1 MHKPSSAPYSEPGPS
16 LAPDPP
22 FLLEETSQPSFR
34 ELFGGFL
41 AHSSEM
47 DAAILSIRLGA
58 VDLSHGEVEQARR
71 MRVLVAEV
79 NARTL
84 EGEAYALLTDPGKRA
99 NLDRI
104 VDLLRRGVLHLRSA
118 PLGGWS
124 PDFSLFCRDGKP
136 QRLLLGLHWF
146 HRPFPQR
153 GPAWAMGF
161 GPREASRARARFL
174 DLWEQA
180 HDISVPVL
188 QLLEGVSER
197 QERPQRGAYGSRGSP
212 PGTR

>member
-1 MHKPSSAPYSEPGPS
+1 MHRPNPGPTPEPGPFP
-16 LAPDPP
+16 APEPP
-22 FLLEETSQPSFR
+22 FLLDEESRPSFR
-34 ELFGGFL
+34 KLFGGLL

-58 VDLSHGEVEQARR
+58 VDLSQGEVEEARR

-124 PDFSLFCRDGKP
+124 PDFSLFCRDGRP

-153 GPAWAMGF
+153 GPAWAVGF
-161 GPREASRARARFL
+161 GPREAEEARARFL

-180 HDISVPVL
+180 HDISAPVL
-188 QLLEGVSER
+188 KLLEGVSQR
-197 QERPQRGAYGSRGSP
+197 QGRAPPGAYPR
-212 PGTR
+212 PGTRSWNR